1 MQDRP
6 RIVIY
11 GDSHANA
18 IKRAISRRHD
28 KQQSMDVEVSSVL
41 KLKNGKPFGDVSIE
55 DFLDSIRR
63 LAPHDIVVSAIGGN
77 QHAVFST
84 IQHPKPFDFH
94 LGPDALDD
102 LPDGTQIIP
111 TRALRAYFE
120 SGLRSRDG
128 TTLQALRKATSA
140 RLIHLIPPPP
150 KEDSKHIEDYHETHF
165 AKEGISALGVSSS
178 SLRLKFWRLQTAL
191 LHEMC
196 GEWNIEVID
205 PPAEALTDQGFLA
218 PPYYARDATHA
229 NVDYGELL
237 LRRIDTAAGIA
248 EQP

>member
-6 RIVIY
+6 RIMIY

-28 KQQSMDVEVSSVL
+28 KQQSMDVEVLSVL

-55 DFLDSIRR
+55 NFIDSIRR
-63 LAPHDIVVSAIGGN
+63 LTPNDLVVSAIGGN

-94 LGPDALDD
+94 LGADALDD
-102 LPDGTQIIP
+102 HPAGTQIIP

-128 TTLQALRKATSA
+128 MTLQALRKATSA
-140 RLIHLIPPPP
+140 RVIHLIPPPP
-150 KEDSKHIEDYHETHF
+150 KEDSKHIEDYHESHF
-165 AKEGISALGVSSS
+165 AKEGISALGVSAPA
-178 SLRLKFWRLQTAL
+178 LRLKFWRLQTAL

-196 GEWNIEVID
+196 REWGIEVVD
-205 PPAEALTDQGFLA
+205 PPTEALTEKGFLA

-237 LRRIDTAAGIA
+237 LRQIDSLAGIT
-248 EQP
+248 ELS